1 MRNPLLKEHYFKV
14 EFSGS
19 GRLLYLYQKKQER
32 KKTANKSR
40 KKGGLGSFD
49 KPVGLWEKKAMRN
62 DMKGGRPD
70 REESDGEVWE
80 LR

>member
-1 MRNPLLKEHYFKV
+1 MRNRLLKERDFKV
-14 EFSGS
+14 GFSGS
-19 GRLLYLYQKKQER
+19 GRR
-32 KKTANKSR
+32 ANKSSR

-49 KPVGLWEKKAMRN
+49 KPGGLWEKKAMRN
-62 DMKGGRPD
+62 DMKGGRPE